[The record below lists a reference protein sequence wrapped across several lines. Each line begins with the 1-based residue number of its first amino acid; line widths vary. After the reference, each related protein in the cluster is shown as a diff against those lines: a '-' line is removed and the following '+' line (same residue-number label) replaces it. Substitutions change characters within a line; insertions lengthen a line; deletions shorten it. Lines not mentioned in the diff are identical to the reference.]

1 MAVQSLQALIGG
13 LFGGGSSCGGSCGGG
28 SCGGGSS
35 GGGGVRVLSAAGSTP
50 EVGTDPEA

>member
-13 LFGGGSSCGGSCGGG
+13 LFGVGGSSSGSCGGG
-28 SCGGGSS
+28 CGGGSGS
-35 GGGGVRVLSAAGSTP
+35 GGGGVRVLSAARSTP